1 PGARAPLRWRRR
13 RGSRR
18 RGDRA
23 MTRVDHLMR
32 ADMFRAMRNVALL
45 LGLAGVLALAFV
57 ALFGSRLTPSDPQAQ
72 RLVLF
77 YPDGTFKV
85 PPTPPDAYY
94 PLGTD
99 PLGRDQLARI
109 LWGARLTFTV
119 VLLALLLRASLAL
132 AFGVVAG
139 WRGGT
144 YVDVLITF
152 VTNAVAGVPQL
163 LLALLVAVALREY
176 AILGFVVAL

>member
-1 PGARAPLRWRRR
+1 R
-13 RGSRR
+13 RGMPAKVPVCI
-18 RGDRA
+18 GPLA
-23 MTRVDHLMR
+23 
-32 ADMFRAMRNVALL
+32 VAA
-45 LGLAGVLALAFV
+45 LGVI
-57 ALFGSRLTPSDPQAQ
+57 ALFGPLLSAADPQAQ

-119 VLLALLLRASLAL
+119 VLLALGLRTALSLVL
-132 AFGVVAG
+132 GVAAG
-139 WRGGT
+139 WRRGPLEQGVT
-144 YVDVLITF
+144 IITH
-152 VTNAVAGVPQL
+152 AVARVRQL
-163 LLALLVAVALREY
+163 LLALL
-176 AILGFVVAL
+176 